1 MVDMLELQRFSAT
14 TKENVGDPT
23 MKVTVEHRLS
33 VFEPTVRIRTEAGDS
48 NESVQ
53 FE

>member
-1 MVDMLELQRFSAT
+1 MVEMLELQRFSAT

-23 MKVTVEHRLS
+23 MKVTVEQIKC
-33 VFEPTVRIRTEAGDS
+33 VRTDAEDS
-48 NESVQ
+48 NGGWR